1 MNTHS
6 TNCERLFLLPRFYAM
21 GRLSNT
27 GDGFQLGYRWLSV
40 RRNGPSVARSL
51 CRRETKSCGLAA
63 ILASSSDTGMYVTSS
78 FFPVFSSYALNTSL
92 NDYGFL
98 SCQTP
103 SESECQV
110 RRYLIVPSDG
120 KGTVLQFFGWKMCQD
135 IGNISGN
142 IGPGRERKRLVAI
155 ATNGHFPARE
165 IEVNGTLDLWLTG
178 QNRQRK
184 KYIMRRTEAKSHLRT
199 RQCRR
204 RCMAVP
210 KLSALPERSPS
221 PPVIPRIFLLIFLR
235 ILKER
240 TT

>member
-1 MNTHS
+1 MKTPCA
-6 TNCERLFLLPRFYAM
+6 NCERLVLLPRFYPM

-27 GDGFQLGYRWLSV
+27 GDGFQSGYKWLSV
-40 RRNGPSVARSL
+40 RGNAPLVAKSL
-51 CRRETKSCGLAA
+51 CRREGKSCGLAA

-78 FFPVFSSYALNTSL
+78 FFPLFSSYALNTSL
-92 NDYGFL
+92 NVYAFV
-98 SCQTP
+98 SSQTP

-110 RRYLIVPSDG
+110 RHYLIVPSHG
-120 KGTVLQFFGWKMCQD
+120 KGAVLQLFGWKVCQD

-142 IGPGRERKRLVAI
+142 IGSGGERKRLVAI

-165 IEVNGTLDLWLTG
+165 IEVYQPLDPWLTG

-184 KYIMRRTEAKSHLRT
+184 KYIMRLTASKSHLRT

-204 RCMAVP
+204 QCMGVP
-210 KLSALPERSPS
+210 KLSAESEPSPS
-221 PPVIPRIFLLIFLR
+221 PLVTPQMLLLISLQT
-235 ILKER
+235 LKEQ